1 MVEVKNFDVLR
12 DNKQFLAHSV
22 KKKQEFYENLA
33 EMSRNDDYTK
43 GILLDHFYHQ
53 RYCKLVGTDLSR
65 EKIKVFLNKSI
76 L

>member
-1 MVEVKNFDVLR
+1 
-12 DNKQFLAHSV
+12 
-22 KKKQEFYENLA
+22 
-33 EMSRNDDYTK
+33 MSRNDDYTK